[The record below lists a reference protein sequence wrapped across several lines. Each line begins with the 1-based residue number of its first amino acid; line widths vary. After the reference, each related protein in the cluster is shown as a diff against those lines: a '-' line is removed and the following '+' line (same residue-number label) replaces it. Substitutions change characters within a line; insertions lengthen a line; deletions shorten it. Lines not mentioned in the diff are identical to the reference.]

1 MAPATACRPVKRV
14 GYSILPTAACTRAWA
29 VCSVPLMVACSP
41 APVACRLEMEICEL
55 AACKLGVGGDGSKA
69 WVAICGL
76 EMEICKLAGDAC
88 EISCA
93 TEARL
98 GWPMRR

>member
-1 MAPATACRPVKRV
+1 MAPATACRPVQRV
-14 GYSILPTAACTRAWA
+14 GYSILPKAACTRAWV
-29 VCSVPLMVACSP
+29 VCSVPLMVAC
-41 APVACRLEMEICEL
+41 RLEMEVCEL

-76 EMEICKLAGDAC
+76 EMEICELAGDAC

-93 TEARL
+93 TVVRL
-98 GWPMRR
+98 AWPIRR